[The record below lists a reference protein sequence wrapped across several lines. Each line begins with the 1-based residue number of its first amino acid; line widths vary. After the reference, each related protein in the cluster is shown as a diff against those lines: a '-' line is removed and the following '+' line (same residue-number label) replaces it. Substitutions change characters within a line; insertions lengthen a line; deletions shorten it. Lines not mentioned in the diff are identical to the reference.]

1 MRTPTFWKDSSGSCL
16 RIPLEFRKLR
26 KGEDSKKK
34 LYEDCERTLFDLYL
48 KISNAEE
55 RKEKAHHELI
65 GTYYYYGEELEKR
78 LAHYRSSYA
87 EYEALKK
94 LYDKVKDQLPK
105 EVTKNALRK
114 KSDRARKVYDL
125 FFRITDDKIQ
135 RMVLIQWI
143 KTVSVTTISNLS
155 DGDIK
160 YVASHVKKNIRQN

>member
-1 MRTPTFWKDSSGSCL
+1 MDGSGL
-16 RIPLEFRKLR
+16 TVNNPGLNTNEI
-26 KGEDSKKK
+26 
-34 LYEDCERTLFDLYL
+34 
-48 KISNAEE
+48 
-55 RKEKAHHELI
+55 
-65 GTYYYYGEELEKR
+65 
-78 LAHYRSSYA
+78 
-87 EYEALKK
+87 
-94 LYDKVKDQLPK
+94 KDQLPK

-135 RMVLIQWI
+135 RMVLIQRI